1 MAVISTALVALAE
14 WLGAQSF
21 SPPLR
26 EISLGSALPA
36 AAYPRLLI
44 ELQEE
49 SFAPHESDVT
59 ATLRLLLEISD
70 GRPLEA
76 MASARSLAGQLR
88 QALAQSH
95 GLGGQVKSLR
105 VNELTYSNPSAR
117 AEEPQLLSSAA
128 LTVEIKYSEH

>member
-1 MAVISTALVALAE
+1 MPLISTALSALAE
-14 WLGAQSF
+14 WLGAESF

-49 SFAPHESDVT
+49 NFAPHESAVT
-59 ATLRLLLEISD
+59 ARLKLLLEISD

-88 QALAQSH
+88 QSLLQSRC
-95 GLGGQVKSLR
+95 LGGQVKHLW
-105 VNELTYSNPSAR
+105 VKELSYSSPAAH

-128 LTVEIKYSEH
+128 LSVEIKYS